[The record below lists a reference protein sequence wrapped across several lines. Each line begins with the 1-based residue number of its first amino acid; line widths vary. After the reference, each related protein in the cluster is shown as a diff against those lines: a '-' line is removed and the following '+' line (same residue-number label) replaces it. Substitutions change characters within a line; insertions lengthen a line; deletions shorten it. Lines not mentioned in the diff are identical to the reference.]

1 MPPRRSAPDAATRH
15 RALPSGWRRRD
26 GLEAVVLALFGVELV
41 YLSDFVQ
48 KVPWQADVGWVALG
62 AVALAAPLAWR
73 RRFPVTVMVA
83 VSFLYFTLAT
93 WVGVEMYAS
102 QVVLFLGFYSVGAWC
117 PDRRLAVRSR
127 AAVAVGMAVWLLWA
141 TVDQFTDPQ
150 VGERGV
156 NAYMAFA
163 AIQLLVNIAYFTGA
177 WIFGDRTWHAAVERE
192 NLEAA
197 HAEIREQ
204 QDRLAEQAVSLERL
218 RIARELHDVVAHHV
232 TAMGVQAGAAR
243 VSMTRD
249 PDAAAVHLRG
259 VESSAREAV
268 AELKTMVHTLR
279 DGDEVPDSVPRLADL
294 DALVADARAIGQDA
308 VLERIGPE
316 PDLPPPAQLAL
327 YRTAQEGITNARKH
341 AGPRAAVTVR
351 LRSGTDRV
359 ELEVSDNGRGGRP
372 GDTPAHGTGMGVTG
386 MRERMASM
394 GGTLQAG
401 PKPDGGW
408 LVRATVPV
416 PSGERTLP

>member
-1 MPPRRSAPDAATRH
+1 MPPRRSAPDAATHH

-26 GLEAVVLALFGVELV
+26 GLEAVVLALAGVELV
-41 YLSDFVQ
+41 YLSDFVR
-48 KVPWQADVGWVALG
+48 KVPWQADVGWAAVG
-62 AVALAAPLAWR
+62 AVVLAAPLAWR

-83 VSFLYFTLAT
+83 VSFLYFALAT
-93 WVGVEMYAS
+93 LVGVEMYAS

-117 PDRRLAVRSR
+117 LDRRLAVRSR

-249 PDAAAVHLRG
+249 RDAAALHLRG

-341 AGPRAAVTVR
+341 AGPRATVTVR

-359 ELEVSDNGRGGRP
+359 ELEVSDNGRGGRLS
-372 GDTPAHGTGMGVTG
+372 GTSAHGTGMGVTG
-386 MRERMASM
+386 MGERMASM
-394 GGTLQAG
+394 GGTLEAG
-401 PKPDGGW
+401 PKPAGGW

-416 PSGERTLP
+416 PTGQVVPS

>member
-1 MPPRRSAPDAATRH
+1 MRPRPTAMDTSPRR
-15 RALPSGWRRRD
+15 RALRPGWRRRD
-26 GLEAVVLALFGVELV
+26 GVEAVILALAGVELV

-48 KVPWQADVGWVALG
+48 KVPWKVDVGWVALG
-62 AVALAAPLAWR
+62 AVILAAPLAWR

-83 VSFLYFTLAT
+83 VSVLYFALAT

-117 PDRRLAVRSR
+117 PDRHRAMWSR
-127 AAVAVGMAVWLLWA
+127 AAVAAGMGVWLVWV

-163 AIQLLVNIAYFTGA
+163 AIQLLINIAYFTGA
-177 WIFGDRTWHAAVERE
+177 WIFGNRTWHAAIERE
-192 NLEAA
+192 DLEAA
-197 HAEIREQ
+197 HAEIRNQ

-243 VSMTRD
+243 VSMSRD
-249 PDAAAVHLRG
+249 PEAAAVHLRG
-259 VESSAREAV
+259 VESSARDAV
-268 AELKTMVHTLR
+268 AELRTMVHTLR
-279 DGDEVPDSVPRLADL
+279 DGEGIPDSVPRLADL

-308 VLERIGPE
+308 ALERIGPE

-351 LRSGTDRV
+351 LRTGTDRV
-359 ELEVSDNGRGGRP
+359 ELEISDSGRGSRLG
-372 GDTPAHGTGMGVTG
+372 GSAAGGAGMGLTG
-386 MRERMASM
+386 MRERMASV
-394 GGTLQAG
+394 GGTLEAG

-408 LVRATVPV
+408 LVRATVPGQAGKKV
-416 PSGERTLP
+416 AS